1 MTIAQSLAGLPAFL
15 TYFLLSLALLV
26 LFLAVYLAVTP
37 YSELQLIRQG
47 NAAAALSLGG
57 SMVGFSLPIAS
68 AIVHSANFAD
78 MVVWAAVAL
87 VLQLLCF
94 AAMHLYRRDII
105 ASIAKGDMASA
116 IFVACGAVVSGILN
130 AACLG

>member
-1 MTIAQSLAGLPAFL
+1 MTSLAALPNFLAYFGAAVLLLAAFL
-15 TYFLLSLALLV
+15 AL
-26 LFLAVYLAVTP
+26 YT
-37 YSELQLIRQG
+37 LILPGDEWGQIRAG
-47 NAAAALSLGG
+47 NSAAALSLGG
-57 SMVGFSLPIAS
+57 AMLGFSLPIAS

-94 AAMHLYRRDII
+94 AAMHLYRRDLI
-105 ASIAKGDMASA
+105 ASITRGDMASA